1 VSDAHLHH
9 LCHHEIDCERE
20 RGERAEDKKKRK
32 KDETSPGGE
41 VTPSEK
47 ETLTGELTVART
59 ENTCRGV
66 ATQRW
71 RRRLLIEK
79 ATDVKQDRELP
90 RSLFCFRKA
99 AREKRGKIIN

>member
-1 VSDAHLHH
+1 MPSRNRL
-9 LCHHEIDCERE
+9 RKGT
-20 RGERAEDKKKRK
+20 RRAGRRQKRK

-79 ATDVKQDRELP
+79 ATDVKQDREAF
-90 RSLFCFRKA
+90 FCFRKA
-99 AREKRGKIIN
+99 LEVAREKRGKIIN